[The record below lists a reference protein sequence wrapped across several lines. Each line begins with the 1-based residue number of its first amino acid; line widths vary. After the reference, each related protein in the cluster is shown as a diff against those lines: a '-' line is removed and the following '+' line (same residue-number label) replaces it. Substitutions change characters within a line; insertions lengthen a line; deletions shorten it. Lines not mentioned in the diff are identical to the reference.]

1 VLVHPECRKEVCEE
15 ADFVGSTKQIID
27 FAEKSEHS
35 KFIIGTEMGVLYKLK
50 RDNPDKTFYLL
61 SQGLICPNMKKTTL
75 ESVYNALK
83 EMKYEI
89 KLDENIRLKAK
100 KALDRMI
107 RIG

>member
-1 VLVHPECRKEVCEE
+1 M
-15 ADFVGSTKQIID
+15 S
-27 FAEKSEHS
+27 
-35 KFIIGTEMGVLYKLK
+35 
-50 RDNPDKTFYLL
+50 
-61 SQGLICPNMKKTTL
+61 NMKKTTL

-107 RIG
+107 GLADLCLFQWLNLRLRGFWMCLSGAFILM

>member
-1 VLVHPECRKEVCEE
+1 
-15 ADFVGSTKQIID
+15 
-27 FAEKSEHS
+27 
-35 KFIIGTEMGVLYKLK
+35 MGVLYKLK

>member
-1 VLVHPECRKEVCEE
+1 
-15 ADFVGSTKQIID
+15 
-27 FAEKSEHS
+27 
-35 KFIIGTEMGVLYKLK
+35 
-50 RDNPDKTFYLL
+50 
-61 SQGLICPNMKKTTL
+61 MKKTTL

>member
-1 VLVHPECRKEVCEE
+1 
-15 ADFVGSTKQIID
+15 
-27 FAEKSEHS
+27 
-35 KFIIGTEMGVLYKLK
+35 LYKLK

-89 KLDENIRLKAK
+89 KLDENIRLKPK
-100 KALDRMI
+100 KLWTE
-107 RIG
+107 

>member
-1 VLVHPECRKEVCEE
+1 
-15 ADFVGSTKQIID
+15 
-27 FAEKSEHS
+27 
-35 KFIIGTEMGVLYKLK
+35 
-50 RDNPDKTFYLL
+50 
-61 SQGLICPNMKKTTL
+61 
-75 ESVYNALK
+75 VYNALK

>member
-1 VLVHPECRKEVCEE
+1 
-15 ADFVGSTKQIID
+15 
-27 FAEKSEHS
+27 
-35 KFIIGTEMGVLYKLK
+35 MGVLYKLK

-100 KALDRMI
+100 KALTE
-107 RIG
+107 